1 MVQAPML
8 RALVLLLVLLNG
20 VFYAWAQGWLAPW
33 GFSGAPQTEPQRL
46 AQQLRPEAL
55 RILGP
60 ASAASAPG
68 PAADAASG
76 TAAAAPAAAGGAS
89 AAAPTVC
96 LQAGVFDA
104 AQAERLR
111 AALQTALPA
120 GGWHF
125 EPAVEGARWI
135 VYMGRYA
142 DAQAVARKRAELRAL
157 NIGAEAPR
165 NPQLEPG
172 LSLGAYP
179 SEAAARAALDQFAS
193 RGVRTARVALEQAE
207 RPGQQLRIDA
217 LDASQRGAVQQALA
231 PALAGKAL
239 TPCNGG

>member
-1 MVQAPML
+1 ML
-8 RALVLLLVLLNG
+8 RALVLLLVLING

-33 GFSGAPQTEPQRL
+33 GFADAPQTEPQRL

-60 ASAASAPG
+60 SSAASAPR
-68 PAADAASG
+68 PAAQARSVPDAATS
-76 TAAAAPAAAGGAS
+76 AAPGAAS
-89 AAAPTVC
+89 APVATVC

-104 AQAERLR
+104 AQVERLR

-120 GGWHF
+120 GGWRF
-125 EPAVEGARWI
+125 EPAVGAARWI

-193 RGVRTARVALEQAE
+193 RGVRTARVALEQPE
-207 RPGQQLRIDA
+207 RPGQRLRIDA
-217 LDASQRGAVQQALA
+217 LEAAQRDAVQQSLG

-239 TPCNGG
+239 TPCSSG

>member
-1 MVQAPML
+1 ML
-8 RALVLLLVLLNG
+8 RVLVLLLGLLNG

-68 PAADAASG
+68 PVTPDPAPASPVAGAASG
-76 TAAAAPAAAGGAS
+76 TAS
-89 AAAPTVC
+89 AAAATVC

-111 AALQTALPA
+111 AALQAALPA
-120 GGWHF
+120 GGWHL

-179 SEAAARAALDQFAS
+179 SEAAARTALDQFAS
-193 RGVRTARVALEQAE
+193 RGVRTARVTLEQPE

-217 LDASQRGAVQQALA
+217 LDASRRGAVEQALG

>member
-1 MVQAPML
+1 ML

-68 PAADAASG
+68 PVASAAAPASSVAGAASG
-76 TAAAAPAAAGGAS
+76 TAS
-89 AAAPTVC
+89 AAAATVC

-104 AQAERLR
+104 AQVERLR

-142 DAQAVARKRAELRAL
+142 DAQAVVRKRAELRAL

-179 SEAAARAALDQFAS
+179 NEAAARAALERFGS
-193 RGVRTARVALEQAE
+193 RGVRTARVVIETPE
-207 RPGQQLRIDA
+207 RAGQQLRIDA
-217 LDASQRGAVQQALA
+217 LDATQRGAVEQALG
-231 PALAGKAL
+231 PALAGKAF

>member
-1 MVQAPML
+1 MVQML

-20 VFYAWAQGWLAPW
+20 VFYAWTQGWLAPW

-46 AQQLRPEAL
+46 AQQFRPEAL

-60 ASAASAPG
+60 ASAASTPS

-76 TAAAAPAAAGGAS
+76 TAAAT
-89 AAAPTVC
+89 TVC

-111 AALQTALPA
+111 GVLQTTLPA
-120 GGWHF
+120 GSWHF
-125 EPAVEGARWI
+125 EPAVEPARWI

-142 DAQAVARKRAELRAL
+142 NAQAVARKRAELRTL
-157 NIGAEAPR
+157 NISAQPLR

-179 SEAAARAALDQFAS
+179 SETAARAALEQFAS
-193 RGVRTARVALEQAE
+193 RGVRTARIALEQPQ

-217 LDASQRGAVQQALA
+217 LDATQRGAVEQALA
-231 PALAGKAL
+231 AALAGKAL